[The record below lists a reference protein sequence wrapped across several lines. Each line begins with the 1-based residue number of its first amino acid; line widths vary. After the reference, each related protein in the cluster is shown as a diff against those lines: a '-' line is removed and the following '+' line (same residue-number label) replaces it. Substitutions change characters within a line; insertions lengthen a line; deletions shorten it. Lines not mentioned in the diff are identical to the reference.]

1 MKNLINQVISL
12 GLGAA
17 ITSKE
22 QIEKIVNDLVTK
34 GELSKAESKE
44 WIDKLTERGAQ
55 ARKELDEIVK
65 LRIKQVLDE
74 LNLVSK
80 DEVRELER
88 RIEMLESER
97 KGD

>member
-1 MKNLINQVISL
+1 MKKFINQVFSL

-17 ITSKE
+17 IISKE
-22 QIEKIVNDLVTK
+22 QIEKIANDLVAK

-44 WIDKLTERGAQ
+44 WIDKLTERGVQ
-55 ARKELDEIVK
+55 AREELDDIINT
-65 LRIKQVLDE
+65 RIHQMLNE
-74 LNLVSK
+74 LNLVTK

-88 RIEMLESER
+88 RIEILERER

>member
-1 MKNLINQVISL
+1 MKNFINQVFSL

-17 ITSKE
+17 VASKK

-44 WIDKLTERGAQ
+44 WIDKLTERGVQ
-55 ARKELDEIVK
+55 ARKELDDIVK
-65 LRIKQVLDE
+65 TRIHQVLNE
-74 LNLVSK
+74 LNLVTK

-88 RIEMLESER
+88 RIEILERER